1 MASSRWALLISL
13 AGGPSTPREL
23 SVLALTR
30 ARMCEILGTGRS
42 DIGGDQ
48 LFTTGLLSVADALLG
63 LPLEQVVE
71 ELPLA
76 DEVTQALLWRAG
88 PAGAILDAAVAYER
102 GSFAADSL
110 QGHRRD
116 AGDAYRQALRWAQS
130 DGCGDRVAARQLRHA
145 GCPEK

>member
-1 MASSRWALLISL
+1 M
-13 AGGPSTPREL
+13 
-23 SVLALTR
+23 
-30 ARMCEILGTGRS
+30 
-42 DIGGDQ
+42 
-48 LFTTGLLSVADALLG
+48 LG

-110 QGHRRD
+110 QGHRRY

-130 DGCGDRVAARQLRHA
+130 AVAEIA
-145 GCPEK
+145 